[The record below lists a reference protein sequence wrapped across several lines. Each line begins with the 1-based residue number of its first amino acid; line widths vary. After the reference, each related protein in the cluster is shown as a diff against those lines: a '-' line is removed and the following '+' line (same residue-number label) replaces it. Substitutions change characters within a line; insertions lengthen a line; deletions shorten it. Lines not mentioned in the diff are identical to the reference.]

1 MRRLPQQ
8 QRGLQRVE
16 RILQA
21 AAEIFGESG
30 FESATTNLIAERA
43 KTSIGSLYQFFP
55 NKQSI
60 IDTLAQRY
68 AKTLSTMLMM
78 HATSEGECNER
89 LAMMIDVLFDFYLAQ
104 PGFRSLFF
112 GCYETT
118 QAQALDRKLHQHLA
132 HPFTLVI
139 RETQPQLTDAD
150 VQRDA
155 ELAIQH
161 LVRLLHYCASHD
173 SSQHEIILD
182 KVKWLITLQIC
193 PDLTKPG
200 G

>member
-8 QRGLQRVE
+8 QRGLERVE

-30 FESATTNLIAERA
+30 FEGATTNLIAERA

-60 IDTLAQRY
+60 VDALAQRY
-68 AKTLSTMLMM
+68 AKTLSTTLMM
-78 HATSEGECNER
+78 QATNEGQCDER
-89 LAMMIDVLFDFYLAQ
+89 LAMMIDVLFDFYLAH

-112 GCYETT
+112 GCYEAT
-118 QAQALDRKLHQHLA
+118 QAQALEQKLHQPIA
-132 HPFTLVI
+132 HPFALII
-139 RETQPQLTDAD
+139 REVQPQLSDAD

-155 ELAIQH
+155 ELAVQH
-161 LVRLLHYCASHD
+161 LVRLLHYCASQD
-173 SSQHEIILD
+173 SSQHEIVLD
-182 KVKWLITLQIC
+182 KIKWLITFQIC
-193 PDLTKPG
+193 PELNKTGD
-200 G
+200 